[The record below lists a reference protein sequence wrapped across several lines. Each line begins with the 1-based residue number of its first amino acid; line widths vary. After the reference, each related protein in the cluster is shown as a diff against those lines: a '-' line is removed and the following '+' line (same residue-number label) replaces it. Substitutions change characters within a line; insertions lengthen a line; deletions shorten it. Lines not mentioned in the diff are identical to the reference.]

1 MDSRQAARL
10 AFGNPGFFDFL
21 GPIIHTV
28 APVFKQA
35 APVLSFA
42 AGFIPGVGP
51 LVSKAIDYGA
61 SAIQD
66 ETSAISQTVFP
77 SDDDAE
83 DDSLGNDGDY

>member
-1 MDSRQAARL
+1 MNSQEAARL

-21 GPIIHTV
+21 
-28 APVFKQA
+28 APLAKPFKSV
-35 APVLSFA
+35 APVLSLA

-66 ETSAISQTVFP
+66 EASPAYGALFP
-77 SDDDAE
+77 DE
-83 DDSLGNDGDY
+83 DDSEDDSGSDDY

>member
-1 MDSRQAARL
+1 MNSQEAARL

-21 GPIIHTV
+21 
-28 APVFKQA
+28 APLGHVFKAA
-35 APVLSFA
+35 APALSFA

-66 ETSAISQTVFP
+66 EASAVHQAVFP
-77 SDDDAE
+77 SADDAE